1 MFEQTAAVQESMNTE
16 KIHYEA
22 GYPPP
27 PTAAVTNDDNN
38 VVSSRCVN
46 HPLFLTSSHL
56 LFRHPP
62 STPPTSH
69 YPSLCLPR
77 CYLQPIS
84 DAGIL
89 GCGCGAVG
97 SRKYKPNKT
106 FSRQRSSKEAKIGPN
121 NSTLK

>member
-22 GYPPP
+22 GYTGYPP

-56 LFRHPP
+56 LFRPP
-62 STPPTSH
+62 PLPLPLSLPLSPPVLFT
-69 YPSLCLPR
+69 
-77 CYLQPIS
+77 
-84 DAGIL
+84 A
-89 GCGCGAVG
+89 
-97 SRKYKPNKT
+97 N
-106 FSRQRSSKEAKIGPN
+106 F
-121 NSTLK
+121 